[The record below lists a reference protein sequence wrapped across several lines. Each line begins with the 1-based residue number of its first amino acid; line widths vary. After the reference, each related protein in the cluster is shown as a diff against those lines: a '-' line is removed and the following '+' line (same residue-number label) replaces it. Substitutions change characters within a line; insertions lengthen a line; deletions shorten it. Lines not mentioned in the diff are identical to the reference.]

1 LKYIFKILAKKRNNF
16 LNKSYKITRVTSNI
30 MYTTSPYY
38 NNIQEKLRI
47 AFTDPQ
53 SKILAEVIT
62 IAYNDLVKTSDFNEL
77 KGIVKELADAQK
89 RTEFS
94 IQQLTSAV
102 NKTNQDLGGL
112 SDSVAYSLENEAYR
126 MLPQYLLQHYQ
137 IKISSKMIRTE
148 INEEEINIFGI
159 GTKDGKEILLVG
171 EVALKLLNTK
181 KFVQLDRKIKVVQK
195 IHNNKEIFK
204 LLITHYAKPSIIE
217 KAKRE
222 NITVIQSF
230 EW

>member
-1 LKYIFKILAKKRNNF
+1 
-16 LNKSYKITRVTSNI
+16 
-30 MYTTSPYY
+30 MHTTSPYY

>member
-1 LKYIFKILAKKRNNF
+1 
-16 LNKSYKITRVTSNI
+16 

-38 NNIQEKLRI
+38 NNIQGKLRI

>member
-1 LKYIFKILAKKRNNF
+1 MKYIFKILAKKRNNF
-16 LNKSYKITRVTSNI
+16 LNKSYKITRETSNI
-30 MYTTSPYY
+30 MHTTSPYY
-38 NNIQEKLRI
+38 NNIQGKLRI

-94 IQQLTSAV
+94 IQQLTSAI

>member
-1 LKYIFKILAKKRNNF
+1 
-16 LNKSYKITRVTSNI
+16 

>member
-1 LKYIFKILAKKRNNF
+1 
-16 LNKSYKITRVTSNI
+16 

-94 IQQLTSAV
+94 IQQLTSAI

>member
-1 LKYIFKILAKKRNNF
+1 
-16 LNKSYKITRVTSNI
+16 
-30 MYTTSPYY
+30 MHTTSPYY
-38 NNIQEKLRI
+38 NNIQGKLRI

>member
-1 LKYIFKILAKKRNNF
+1 
-16 LNKSYKITRVTSNI
+16 
-30 MYTTSPYY
+30 MHTTSPYY

-94 IQQLTSAV
+94 IQQLTSAI

>member
-1 LKYIFKILAKKRNNF
+1 
-16 LNKSYKITRVTSNI
+16 
-30 MYTTSPYY
+30 MHTTSPYY
-38 NNIQEKLRI
+38 NNIQGKLRI

-94 IQQLTSAV
+94 IQQLTSAI

>member
-1 LKYIFKILAKKRNNF
+1 
-16 LNKSYKITRVTSNI
+16 

-89 RTEFS
+89 RTEHKVEELAEAQKRTEFS
-94 IQQLTSAV
+94 IQQLTSAI